1 MAWLIGITDAKML
14 PGEGRLIEAALA
26 GGADYVHIR
35 KPGASDDDVRR
46 LLLDIAPAYRHR
58 LVLHDCYALASE
70 YGLRGIHVNGRH
82 SDAEAA
88 GCRLVSRG
96 CHTLDEVASEK
107 GKYDYL
113 FLSPIYDS
121 ISKPGYRAA
130 FDPATLQEAA
140 RAGIID
146 SKVVALGGITPG
158 NAAEA
163 MGYGFGGVAVLGYLW
178 RDPQADAVEK
188 AASRLRACMAAR
200 E

>member
-1 MAWLIGITDAKML
+1 MARLIGITDTRML

-26 GGADYVHIR
+26 GGVDCVHIR
-35 KPGASDDDVRR
+35 KPGATDDEMRR
-46 LLLDIAPAYRHR
+46 LLLDIAPTYRNR
-58 LVLHDCYALASE
+58 LVLHDSYALASL

-82 SDAEAA
+82 GSAEAA

-96 CHTLDEVASEK
+96 CHSLDEVASEK
-107 GKYDYL
+107 EKYEYL

-130 FDPATLQEAA
+130 FDPTTLHEAA

-146 SKVVALGGITPG
+146 SKVVALGGITPE

-163 MGYGFGGVAVLGYLW
+163 MGYGFGGVAVLGSLW
-178 RDPQADAVEK
+178 RDPQAEAVEK
-188 AASRLRACMAAR
+188 AASRLRECITSLK
-200 E
+200 